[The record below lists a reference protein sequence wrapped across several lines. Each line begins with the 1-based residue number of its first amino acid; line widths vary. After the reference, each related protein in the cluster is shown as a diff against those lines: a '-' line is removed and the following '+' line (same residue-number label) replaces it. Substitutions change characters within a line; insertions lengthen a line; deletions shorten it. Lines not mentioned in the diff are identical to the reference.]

1 MVSSRLKMTL
11 KELLTALKRIKR
23 EYGRTDEYK
32 ELRKKLPKTW
42 PM

>member
-11 KELLTALKRIKR
+11 KDLLATLKRIKR
-23 EYGRTDEYK
+23 KYGETDEYK
-32 ELRKKLPKTW
+32 ELRKKLPKSW